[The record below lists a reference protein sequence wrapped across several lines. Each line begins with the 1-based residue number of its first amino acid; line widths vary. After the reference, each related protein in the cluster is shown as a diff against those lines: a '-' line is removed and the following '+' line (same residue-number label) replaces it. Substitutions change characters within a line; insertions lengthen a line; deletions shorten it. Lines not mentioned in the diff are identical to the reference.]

1 MKVGITGAAGNIG
14 STLTRGLKTGYDL
27 TLFDLD
33 ETADAGCDVVCLD
46 FAEEDQVRGKFDGL
60 DAVIHLAGNPWPN
73 VPPEVT
79 LRNNFEATSYVFN
92 EAQSAGVKKI
102 IFASSNFYHEGAIGD
117 FIGGRRKAKITPDE
131 FPTPQSYYAQ
141 SKVYAES
148 LGRHMAYTGMQF
160 VALRIGWTVPEDS
173 PVMRDGR
180 YMRGVFLS
188 HRDLVQLVTK
198 ALEVSCGFVAAF
210 GVSNN
215 SNGFFDLKETR
226 TVLGFEPEDDAEAYF
241 NN

>member
-14 STLTRGLKTGYDL
+14 SSLTRGLKAGYDL
-27 TLFDLD
+27 TLFDLVGIP
-33 ETADAGCDVVCLD
+33 DAGCDVVRLD
-46 FAEEDQVRGKFDGL
+46 FAEEAEVRGKFDGL

-117 FIGGRRKAKITPDE
+117 SLRGRRKSKITLDE

-148 LGRHMAYTGMQF
+148 LGRHMAYAGMHF

-173 PVMRDGR
+173 PVMRDSR

-198 ALEVSCGFVAAF
+198 ALEVSGGFVVAF

-226 TVLGFEPEDDAEAYF
+226 AVLGFEPEDDAEAYF